1 MTGLMD
7 DPGRL
12 RPGGVGIYRGGDLVH
27 MAPPASRVFELVQD
41 LLAWLGRGELHP
53 PWSEAASSIT
63 SSNSSIPH
71 PNPLPEGEG
80 ANVLREFHSKETI
93 RSCCCA
99 WVSARRRSASCG
111 SWVLPRRR

>member
-1 MTGLMD
+1 LAPASLDHLLVAHHTLMTGLMD

-53 PWSEAASSIT
+53 
-63 SSNSSIPH
+63 
-71 PNPLPEGEG
+71 L
-80 ANVLREFHSKETI
+80 V
-93 RSCCCA
+93 
-99 WVSARRRSASCG
+99 ASCVVHYELEFIHPSPQPSPRGRG
-111 SWVLPRRR
+111 SERAARIS